1 MLPQAEILSLD
12 ECSVVMQ
19 DVGSRKGKL
28 GNKYMGTL
36 CTIFTIAY
44 KDKIISK

>member
-1 MLPQAEILSLD
+1 
-12 ECSVVMQ
+12 VVMQ
-19 DVGSRKGKL
+19 DVHARSRKGKL
-28 GNKYMGTL
+28 GNERMGTL